1 MKMIRSSFTCAICML
16 AWLGSILGVC
26 ADTVTTRDGA
36 ILQGR
41 IVLDADGTL
50 LVGGKRVQLADLK
63 RAQFEVA
70 QKPEPA
76 TEDPKDDLQK
86 LTAGLW
92 AVDQAGA
99 LSWDGSFIARKV
111 VAMDDTKVSFEG
123 APKELFLSTVW
134 TAAVFFGKVSLAH
147 AFKLREQ
154 QKPGVLLASGDFV
167 EGSLKSV
174 ANGTLLVD
182 SVLFGRKSYAVGA
195 EAVALW
201 LQNPE
206 PVAEHFTLRTR
217 DGSMLLVKQLAFKDG
232 ALILNGSPFHNY
244 RIARDELVEIRKG
257 GATDVLT
264 LAWAKVD
271 NAPPEK
277 KPMLLA
283 TVENV
288 GRVLHLRKQVQIDEA
303 NLREAMKLLTE
314 ADAAKA
320 GSTAKRQSVLQDWR
334 RLQDVWRQ
342 KIRDYSKTHQNKT
355 RLAGKARQ
363 EQMAVARA
371 ERALGTSKHTLD
383 KYAVK
388 LGILEK
394 AAKENPEKDM
404 RRNRDSFVRS
414 IKKAKKDIQ
423 RAQKKLDDARRDN
436 NKIQAETKLLPA
448 EEKSAK
454 QTVDQAKKDADQAM
468 QAYRKTIAD
477 YQLASRGVSI
487 ARSRVSELQQKKD
500 QAARE
505 LEGLRFKAP
514 PLPSNK

>member
-1 MKMIRSSFTCAICML
+1 MLMRAICL
-16 AWLGSILGVC
+16 TVWLGSMAGIC
-26 ADTVTTRDGA
+26 ADTITTREGQN
-36 ILQGR
+36 LQGQ
-41 IVLDADGTL
+41 IVLGADGTL
-50 LVGGKRVQLADLK
+50 RIGKTKVALKDLK
-63 RAQFEVA
+63 QAKFGMPQSS
-70 QKPEPA
+70 EPA
-76 TEDPKDDLQK
+76 TGEAKGELK
-86 LTAGLW
+86 ELTTGLW
-92 AVDQAGA
+92 ALKQGGA

-174 ANGTLLVD
+174 ANGTLSVD
-182 SVLFGRKSYAVGA
+182 SVLFGRKSYAVGV

-201 LQNPE
+201 LQKPQ
-206 PVAEHFTLRTR
+206 PIAEHFTLYTR
-217 DGSMLLVKQLAFKDG
+217 DGSMLLVKQLAFKDDG
-232 ALILNGSPFHNY
+232 VVLNGSPFNNY
-244 RIARDELVEIRKG
+244 RIARDDLVEIRNG
-257 GATDVLT
+257 GAADVLT

-271 NAPPEK
+271 NAAPEK
-277 KPMLLA
+277 KLMLL
-283 TVENV
+283 TKVENV
-288 GRVLHLRKQVQIDEA
+288 GQILQLRQQVQVHEVKLQEA
-303 NLREAMKLLTE
+303 VKLLTKAE
-314 ADAAKA
+314 AART
-320 GSTAKRQSVLQDWR
+320 GSTAQRQKVMQDWR

-342 KIRDYSKTHQNKT
+342 KIRDYSKIHQNKT

-383 KYAVK
+383 KYTVK

-414 IKKAKKDIQ
+414 IKKVKKDIQ
-423 RAQKKLDDARRDN
+423 RAQKKLDGARRDN

-468 QAYRKTIAD
+468 QAYRKSIAD
-477 YQLASRGVSI
+477 YQATSRQAGI
-487 ARSRVSELQQKKD
+487 ARGKVAELQQAKD
-500 QAARE
+500 QATQE
-505 LEGLRFKAP
+505 LEKLRSKTPA
-514 PLPSNK
+514 LPSNK